1 MIDTLVHALVT
12 MVIKS
17 IDQEN
22 NWVSTAPSKASE
34 LQLIMVLSFVFMS
47 CRLHPCEADGIFSL
61 THSAK
66 SSDH

>member
-1 MIDTLVHALVT
+1 MIDTSVHTLVT

-17 IDQEN
+17 IDQED
-22 NWVSTAPSKASE
+22 NWVSTAPSKASA
-34 LQLIMVLSFVFMS
+34 LQLIVVLSFVFMS
-47 CRLHPCEADGIFSL
+47 CLHPCEADGIFSL